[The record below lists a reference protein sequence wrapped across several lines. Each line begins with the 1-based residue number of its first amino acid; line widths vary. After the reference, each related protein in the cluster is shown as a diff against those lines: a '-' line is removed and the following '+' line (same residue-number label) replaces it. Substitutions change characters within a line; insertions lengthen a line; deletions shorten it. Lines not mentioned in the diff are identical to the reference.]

1 MLTVGELGAQS
12 CDKIHT
18 IIEVPGVLSFLAH
31 DNFNTPVKGIQ
42 TLVPEYE
49 AKYGTNLPDNP
60 LYGERAGQKIDYLPS
75 LEVSYWGFRG
85 MIGLGAVVVPFYL
98 YALWVTRK
106 KGVGTVPESKLLKNV
121 AVWSILAPFF
131 AIALGWIF
139 TEMGR
144 QPFVVV
150 PNLEG
155 DPAIRLYTAAAIS
168 PGVSGEE
175 ILFSLLTLGLLYGV
189 LMVVEVYLLIKYVKA
204 GVVAAMPELVQS
216 HHEDESNDKSKRDV
230 LEFAY

>member
-1 MLTVGELGAQS
+1 
-12 CDKIHT
+12 
-18 IIEVPGVLSFLAH
+18 
-31 DNFNTPVKGIQ
+31 
-42 TLVPEYE
+42 
-49 AKYGTNLPDNP
+49 
-60 LYGERAGQKIDYLPS
+60 
-75 LEVSYWGFRG
+75 
-85 MIGLGAVVVPFYL
+85 MIGLGAVVLPLYL

-121 AVWSILAPFF
+121 AVWSIMAPFF

-144 QPFVVV
+144 QPFVVA
-150 PNLEG
+150 PNLQG
-155 DPAIRLYTAAAIS
+155 DPSIHLFTAAAIS

-175 ILFSLLTLGLLYGV
+175 ILLSLLTLGLLYGV